1 MPLHS
6 RISTLAYMDEEYFL
20 RVTLNLKNPESQYL
34 RLAKGLDVLPTAIQ
48 CSPPTPSPEPPG
60 DHAAPRRSWSFSPR
74 AAPQETL
81 PWASTLS
88 PWVSELRLASP
99 IQAGTERVSSL
110 SQGLAPHRCLLNSFK
125 FLIGSIFVLS
135 LGPSLI
141 CPRTFGGNFPGEE
154 GLVEFLAEIQIRFE
168 HSRFSFLEREGWYNK
183 ICC

>member
-1 MPLHS
+1 M
-6 RISTLAYMDEEYFL
+6 
-20 RVTLNLKNPESQYL
+20 TLNLKNHESQYL

-48 CSPPTPSPEPPG
+48 CSPPTPSPESPG
-60 DHAAPRRSWSFSPR
+60 NHAAPRHFWSFSPR
-74 AAPQETL
+74 AAPRETL
-81 PWASTLS
+81 PRASTLS
-88 PWVSELRLASP
+88 PWVSELRSASP

-125 FLIGSIFVLS
+125 LLIGSIFVLS

-168 HSRFSFLEREGWYNK
+168 HSRFSFLEREGWCNK